1 MTTLEQVPD
10 GGPQAAVL
18 MEEEPATVEVRRLW
32 LVPLLL
38 LAFLLAPLLRDGIP
52 ATQAG
57 VLPLY
62 PSLASTMLPPLALP
76 FVVGGAAGY
85 KLSLALHMLA
95 AMLAVGWLAWA
106 LWGRLTAWWVAALWL
121 TLPLPTSL
129 TLQGGWL
136 HPLQGIILLAA
147 GGIVFL
153 SIKSSLRL
161 LALVLWAWGASLL
174 WTSQPALEPSQLF
187 SSAWPSPDN
196 PREWVG
202 GMAYGLGLVPF
213 ALALLAALAAW
224 PRRDEAGAKA
234 ILVLALVALVSV
246 VLTFFGGPV
255 LLFLAVASL
264 AMVLAAGG
272 LPILDVRYAS
282 FPVLLALLVISALA
296 IYPALRPAWLDE
308 VPDSPNVVSF
318 VGDSQFLLLDVRATR
333 EGKTTI
339 VEATWQATRLSDRD
353 YSVFVHLLDAQSNI
367 VAQADTLLLDPDEV
381 PSSRWPVGYLVRQSY
396 RATGAEAAQ
405 ARLGLYD
412 VETLQ
417 RLLFA
422 DGTDSVTV
430 PLP

>member
-1 MTTLEQVPD
+1 
-10 GGPQAAVL
+10 
-18 MEEEPATVEVRRLW
+18 
-32 LVPLLL
+32 VPLLL

-62 PSLASTMLPPLALP
+62 PSLASTMLPRLALP
-76 FVVGGAAGY
+76 FVVGGGVGY
-85 KLSLALHMLA
+85 KLSLTLHMLA
-95 AMLAVGWLAWA
+95 AMLAVGWLARA
-106 LWGRLTAWWVAALWL
+106 LWGRLAAWWVAALWL
-121 TLPLPTSL
+121 TLPLITSL

-136 HPLQGIILLAA
+136 HPLQGIILLAL
-147 GGIVFL
+147 GGVLFL
-153 SIKSSLRL
+153 SLRFPLRL
-161 LALVLWAWGASLL
+161 VALVFWGWGASLL

-202 GMAYGLGLVPF
+202 GIAYGLGLVPF

-224 PRRDEAGAKA
+224 PRRDVMAAKA

-246 VLTFFGGPV
+246 VLTLFGGPV

-272 LPILDVRYAS
+272 LPTLDARYAS
-282 FPVLLALLVISALA
+282 LPVLLALLAISALA
-296 IYPALRPAWLDE
+296 IYPALRPAWIDE
-308 VPDSPNVVSF
+308 VPDSPNVAAF
-318 VGDSQFLLLDVRATR
+318 VGDSQFLLLHMQATR
-333 EGKTTI
+333 EGETTV
-339 VEATWQATRLSDRD
+339 VEATWQATRPPSRD
-353 YSVFVHLLDAQSNI
+353 YSVFVHLLDAQGNI

-381 PSSRWPVGYLVRQSY
+381 PSSRWPIGYLVRQDY
-396 RATGAEAAQ
+396 QATGAAATQ

-412 VETLQ
+412 IETLQ
-417 RLLFA
+417 RLPFA